1 MSDGVALCRSLEGW
15 RSLDI
20 GQMGGHRL
28 SVASVDES
36 RTLLECDMLSTRWCA
51 QFGEVRVMEK

>member
-1 MSDGVALCRSLEGW
+1 MALCRSLEGW